1 MNSKHGTKQP
11 VTFMQRTLRNTLLR
25 NKHTLFIA
33 TVVAVL
39 IVVAVESRLTGREAS
54 SQEFENPFFDI
65 QVSPQVRAD
74 IRSGPR

>member
-1 MNSKHGTKQP
+1 MDRKNKRGHR
-11 VTFMQRTLRNTLLR
+11 VTFMQRTLLNTLLY

-39 IVVAVESRLTGREAS
+39 FVIAVEGRLTSREAS

-74 IRSGPR
+74 IR

>member
-1 MNSKHGTKQP
+1 MDRKNQRGHR
-11 VTFMQRTLRNTLLR
+11 VTFMQRTLRNTLLY

-39 IVVAVESRLTGREAS
+39 FVIAVEGRLTGREAS

-74 IRSGPR
+74 IR

>member
-1 MNSKHGTKQP
+1 MDRKNKRGHR
-11 VTFMQRTLRNTLLR
+11 VTFMQRTLRNTLLY

-39 IVVAVESRLTGREAS
+39 FVIAVEGRLTSREAS

-65 QVSPQVRAD
+65 QVSPQVRSD
-74 IRSGPR
+74 IR

>member
-1 MNSKHGTKQP
+1 MDRKNQRGHR
-11 VTFMQRTLRNTLLR
+11 VTFMQRTLRNTLLY

-39 IVVAVESRLTGREAS
+39 FVIAVEGRLTSREAS

-65 QVSPQVRAD
+65 QVSPQVRSD
-74 IRSGPR
+74 IR

>member
-1 MNSKHGTKQP
+1 MGRQNKSGHR
-11 VTFMQRTLRNTLLR
+11 VTFMQRTLRNTLLY

-33 TVVAVL
+33 TVTAVL
-39 IVVAVESRLTGREAS
+39 VIIAVEGRLTSREAS

-74 IRSGPR
+74 IR

>member
-1 MNSKHGTKQP
+1 MDRKNKRGHR
-11 VTFMQRTLRNTLLR
+11 VTFMQRTLRNALLY

-39 IVVAVESRLTGREAS
+39 FVIAVEGRLTSREAS

-65 QVSPQVRAD
+65 QVSPQVRSD
-74 IRSGPR
+74 IR

>member
-1 MNSKHGTKQP
+1 MNSKPGTKQP
-11 VTFMQRTLRNTLLR
+11 VAFMQRTLRNTRLR

-39 IVVAVESRLTGREAS
+39 IVVSVEGRLTSREAS

-74 IRSGPR
+74 IRSGTR

>member
-1 MNSKHGTKQP
+1 MDRKNKRGHR
-11 VTFMQRTLRNTLLR
+11 VTFMQRTLRNTLLY

-39 IVVAVESRLTGREAS
+39 FVIAVEGRLTGREAS

-65 QVSPQVRAD
+65 QVSPQVRSD
-74 IRSGPR
+74 IR